1 MNKNLWPRPLKGKP
15 SDQELPPGDQE
26 LQQMVARAVLV
37 LRPPQSRRVPQPKT
51 ATAFMVSDDL
61 AVTAAHNVRD
71 LLIENQ
77 GAVFVKG
84 FLPNDP
90 NDELTFQVIPDSVPE
105 DDDIAALRL
114 VSERPARL
122 GSLKTACFDP
132 CDLSRNARLA
142 GRPVYTYGF
151 PKQRD
156 DHADLAV
163 SGMGIEGRL
172 DSSQPLR
179 SEISSSKN
187 SHRTILKMNVV
198 IPVEMNVQTGETPSL
213 AGMSGAPIID
223 KDTGYVIGVLTHDRE
238 GWGRIDGVPLCLLA
252 KKLKEFGNLCR
263 QYLEPPPPP
272 CRWCWPVVIL
282 TLGILSAAVWKFSC
296 HPSIE
301 ITQIP
306 ACGAGPTVMSTI
318 RGKTH
323 CADRKAQRVVLYALT
338 DRWYVQ
344 PDTAKPTTDIGPDG
358 TFANATHLGSQYAVL
373 LLEVDSSFQPPM
385 TTLALPQPG
394 DGIVAIDVVDCQ

>member
-1 MNKNLWPRPLKGKP
+1 MNKNLWPRPFKGKP
-15 SDQELPPGDQE
+15 SDQELPPSDQE
-26 LQQMVARAVLV
+26 LQQMVTHAVLV
-37 LRPPQSRRVPQPKT
+37 LRPPQSRRDPRPKT
-51 ATAFMVSDDL
+51 ATTFMVSDDL
-61 AVTAAHNVRD
+61 AITAAHCVRD

-90 NDELTFQVIPDSVPE
+90 NDELTFQVIPDAVPE
-105 DDDIAALRL
+105 HDDIAALRL
-114 VSERPARL
+114 VSEHRARL

-151 PKQRD
+151 PQQRD

-163 SGMGIEGRL
+163 SGRGIEGRL

-187 SHRTILKMNVV
+187 GHRTILKMNVV

-223 KDTGYVIGVLTHDRE
+223 KDTGYVIGVLTHERE
-238 GWGRIDGVPLCLLA
+238 AWGRIDGVPLCLLA
-252 KKLKEFGNLCR
+252 KTLEEFGNLCR
-263 QYLEPPPPP
+263 QFLEPPPPP
-272 CRWCWPVVIL
+272 CRWCWPVAIV
-282 TLGILSAAVWKFSC
+282 TLGILSVAVWQLC
-296 HPSIE
+296 CRPPIE

-306 ACGAGPTVMSTI
+306 PCGGGPTVMKTI

-323 CADRKAQRVVLYALT
+323 SADPKMQRVVLYALT

-344 PDTAKPTTDIGPDG
+344 PDTAKRITDIGTDG
-358 TFANATHLGSQYAVL
+358 TWTNSTHLGSQYAAL
-373 LLEVDSSFQPPM
+373 LVDFSFNIPTP
-385 TTLALPQPG
+385 TLALPQPG